1 MKYLELTRNG
11 RIGILGQLEWM
22 PAFLEQTFGSLS
34 EAEGLV
40 KGPDQGFAPVEQC
53 WHLAD
58 LEREGFGMRLL
69 RLRDETDPFLP
80 DFDGGRI
87 AVERDYLRRSLGDG
101 MSAFRAA
108 RSENLDLLRSLQ
120 SDQWSR
126 AGTQQGVG
134 PVMLCD
140 LPHMMAEHDTAH
152 RSEIDAWA
160 RSTERLRRGT
170 MKDRHGSDEPR

>member
-1 MKYLELTRNG
+1 MKYLELNRNG
-11 RIGILGQLEWM
+11 RISILDELESM

-34 EAEGLV
+34 EPERLAR
-40 KGPDQGFAPVEQC
+40 GPSEAFAPVEQC

-58 LEREGFGMRLL
+58 LEREGFGMRLR
-69 RLRDETDPFLP
+69 RLRDESEPFLP

-101 MSAFRAA
+101 MSAFRVA

-120 SDQWSR
+120 LDQWSR
-126 AGTQQGVG
+126 AGTQLGVG
-134 PVMLCD
+134 RVMLCD

-152 RSEIDAWA
+152 RDEIHAWA
-160 RSTERLRRGT
+160 RSTGRL
-170 MKDRHGSDEPR
+170 S